1 MRSKKHAP
9 AVITRREAMT
19 IAAGIGGGCL
29 LGSTPRVAAREPSQ
43 SGTKVCVL
51 TPEAVEGPFNAND
64 FIFAMQSGADTMVD
78 LKQESGSY
86 LASLVISIQRN
97 R

>member
-1 MRSKKHAP
+1 LP
-9 AVITRREAMT
+9 YRERKEERDT
-19 IAAGIGGGCL
+19 
-29 LGSTPRVAAREPSQ
+29 
-43 SGTKVCVL
+43 
-51 TPEAVEGPFNAND
+51 FNSDD
-64 FIFAMQSGADTMVD
+64 FIFAMQRGADTMVD

>member
-1 MRSKKHAP
+1 
-9 AVITRREAMT
+9 
-19 IAAGIGGGCL
+19 
-29 LGSTPRVAAREPSQ
+29 
-43 SGTKVCVL
+43 
-51 TPEAVEGPFNAND
+51 VEGPFNAND

-86 LASLVISIQRN
+86 LASLVIGIQRN